1 MSKRAFLFPGQGS
14 QYVGMAKD
22 LFDNFA
28 VAKDIINEADNTLG
42 FTLSQIMFNGPVE
55 ELKQTEYT
63 QPAIFLHSVVI
74 SSIINKLDADA
85 VAGHSLGEYSA
96 LVAAGSIQLDDAV
109 KLVRARGVAMQEA
122 GVQNP
127 GTMAAIIGLQP
138 ATVID
143 LCSEASSEGIVQ
155 CANFNSPGQI
165 VISGSVPGVKK
176 GMELCKT
183 AGAKVVKELIVSAAF
198 HSPLMESAKSKL
210 LTALDNSK
218 INDAKIPVYA
228 NVSAKPVNLS
238 EEIKK
243 LLVEQVTTPVRWE
256 ETINNMINDG
266 IDEFYEIGPGNVLQ
280 GLLKRINPD
289 VKRYGI
295 DKFTDVEKYL

>member
-1 MSKRAFLFPGQGS
+1 MSKKAFLFPGQGS

-22 LFDNFA
+22 LYDNFA
-28 VAKDIINEADNTLG
+28 DAKNIINKADDALG
-42 FTLSQIMFNGPVE
+42 FSLSNIMFNGPGE

-74 SSIINKLDADA
+74 LSIIKKMNADA
-85 VAGHSLGEYSA
+85 AAGHSLGEYSA
-96 LVAAGSIQLDDAV
+96 LVSAGAIQLDDAV

-127 GTMAAIIGLQP
+127 GTMAAVIGLSSQ
-138 ATVID
+138 TVTD
-143 LCSEASSEGIVQ
+143 LCTEASAEGVVQ
-155 CANFNSPGQI
+155 CANFNSPGQL
-165 VISGSVPGVKK
+165 VISGSVSGVQK
-176 GMELCKT
+176 GMELCKI
-183 AGAKVVKELIVSAAF
+183 AGAKVVKELVVSAAF
-198 HSPLMESAKSKL
+198 HSPLMEPAKSKL
-210 LTALDNSK
+210 LTELDNSIIK
-218 INDAKIPVYA
+218 DAKIPVYA
-228 NVSAKPVNLS
+228 NVSAKPVESS

-243 LLVEQVTTPVRWE
+243 LLFEQVTAPVRWE

-266 IDEFYEIGPGNVLQ
+266 IDEFYEIGPGKVLQ

-295 DKFTDVEKYL
+295 DKFTDVEIYL

>member
-1 MSKRAFLFPGQGS
+1 MSKKAFLFPGQGS

-28 VAKDIINEADNTLG
+28 DAKDIINEADDALG
-42 FTLSQIMFNGPVE
+42 FSLSQIMFNGPVE

-74 SSIINKLDADA
+74 SSIINQIDAEA
-85 VAGHSLGEYSA
+85 AAGHSLGEYSA
-96 LVAAGSIQLDDAV
+96 LVAAEAIQLEDAV
-109 KLVRARGVAMQEA
+109 KLVRARGSAMQEA

-127 GTMAAIIGLQP
+127 GTMAAVIGLTSQ
-138 ATVID
+138 TVTD
-143 LCSEASSEGIVQ
+143 LCNEASTEGVVQ
-155 CANFNSPGQI
+155 CANFNSPGQL
-165 VISGSVPGVKK
+165 VISGSVSGVQK
-176 GMELCKT
+176 GMELCKDV
-183 AGAKVVKELIVSAAF
+183 GAKVVKELVVSAAF
-198 HSPLMESAKSKL
+198 HSPLMESAKNNL
-210 LTALDNSK
+210 FTALDNSK
-218 INDAKIPVYA
+218 FNDAKIPVYA
-228 NVSAKPVNLS
+228 NVSAQPVQS
-238 EEIKK
+238 SKEIKK
-243 LLVEQVTTPVRWE
+243 LLFEQVTAPVRWE
-256 ETINNMINDG
+256 EIINNMINDG

>member
-1 MSKRAFLFPGQGS
+1 MSKKAFLFPGQGS

-28 VAKDIINEADNTLG
+28 DVKDIITEADEALG
-42 FTLSQIMFNGPVE
+42 FSLSNIMFNGPVE
-55 ELKQTEYT
+55 DLKQTEYT

-74 SSIINKLDADA
+74 LSIINNLDADTA
-85 VAGHSLGEYSA
+85 AGHSLGEYSA
-96 LVAAGSIQLDDAV
+96 LVAADAIQLNDAV

-127 GTMAAIIGLQP
+127 GTMAAVIGLPPQ
-138 ATVID
+138 TVSD
-143 LCSEASSEGIVQ
+143 LCNEASAEGIVQ
-155 CANFNSPGQI
+155 CANFNSPGQL
-165 VISGSVPGVKK
+165 VISGSVAGVQK

-183 AGAKVVKELIVSAAF
+183 AGAKVVKELVVSAAF

-218 INDAKIPVYA
+218 INNAKIPVYA
-228 NVSAKPVNLS
+228 NVSAKPVESS

-243 LLVEQVTTPVRWE
+243 LLFEQVTAPVRWE
-256 ETINNMINDG
+256 ETINNMINNG

-280 GLLKRINPD
+280 GLLKRINPE